1 MAPTGRKPTLPAR
14 GKKEKILQAQD
25 HEQKDDEPQTSNPKP
40 VADAAINSE
49 IPELKRSQ
57 IPAGTAKYLD
67 ESLPPMECL
76 EDIFRD
82 IADKAM
88 HLGFADVLRK
98 LGDRPLRVATVCSG
112 TESPLLALEMIKKG
126 MP

>member
-1 MAPTGRKPTLPAR
+1 MAPKGRKSTLPAR
-14 GKKEKILQAQD
+14 GKKKKILEAQD
-25 HEQKDDEPQTSNPKP
+25 HEQNDEPQSSEPNA
-40 VADAAINSE
+40 VADAAIDSE

-67 ESLPPMECL
+67 ESLPPMDCL

-82 IADKAM
+82 IATKAM
-88 HLGFADVLRK
+88 HLGFADVLRQ
-98 LGDRPLRVATVCSG
+98 LGNRPLRVATVCSG

-126 MP
+126 MS